1 MNRIASRPADAA
13 LDRTA
18 LRRLSRAVDD
28 DRFVRRFAA
37 RYRELLPGRVTRI
50 STSLRGHDVD
60 LVLDA
65 VLSLKVSSATVGAQE
80 LAELA
85 GVIERE
91 VRIFDLP
98 AARTAAASLPPAA
111 LRADAALAAY
121 LIL

>member
-1 MNRIASRPADAA
+1 MNRIASRPGDAA

-28 DRFVRRFAA
+28 DRFVRKFAA

-85 GVIERE
+85 GVIEGE

>member
-1 MNRIASRPADAA
+1 MNRLAPRPEDAA
-13 LDRTA
+13 LDRAA
-18 LRRLSRAVDD
+18 LRSLSRALDD
-28 DRFVRRFAA
+28 DGFTRRFAG
-37 RYRELLPGRVTRI
+37 RYRELLPARVARI
-50 STSLRGHDVD
+50 ARSLQGHDVD

-85 GVIERE
+85 ELIERE
-91 VRIFDLP
+91 VRVFDLP
-98 AARTAAASLPPAA
+98 AARTTADALPAAA

>member
-37 RYRELLPGRVTRI
+37 RYRELLPGRVARI
-50 STSLRGHDVD
+50 SASLQGHDVD

-65 VLSLKVSSATVGAQE
+65 VLSLKVASATVGAQD

-85 GVIERE
+85 GGFQGE
-91 VRIFDLP
+91 VRIFALP
-98 AARTAAASLPPAA
+98 AA
-111 LRADAALAAY
+111 
-121 LIL
+121 

>member
-1 MNRIASRPADAA
+1 MNRLAQRPGDPA
-13 LDRTA
+13 LDRDT
-18 LRRLSRAVDD
+18 LRSLSRALDD
-28 DRFVRRFAA
+28 DGFTRQFAG
-37 RYRELLPGRVTRI
+37 RYRELLPARLGRI
-50 STSLRGHDVD
+50 SRSLQGHDVD

-85 GVIERE
+85 GVIEGE

-98 AARTAAASLPPAA
+98 AARTAAASLAPAA

>member
-1 MNRIASRPADAA
+1 MNRIASSPGDAV

-28 DRFVRRFAA
+28 DVFVRKFAA
-37 RYRELLPGRVTRI
+37 RYRELLPGRVARI
-50 STSLRGHDVD
+50 SSSLRGHDVD

-85 GVIERE
+85 GVIEGE

-98 AARTAAASLPPAA
+98 PARTAAASLPPAA

-121 LIL
+121 LVL

>member
-1 MNRIASRPADAA
+1 MNRIASRPGETV
-13 LDRTA
+13 LDRST
-18 LRRLSRAVDD
+18 LRRLGRAVDD
-28 DRFVRRFAA
+28 DAFVRKFAA

-50 STSLRGHDVD
+50 STSLQGHDVD

-65 VLSLKVSSATVGAQE
+65 VLSLKVSSATVGTLE

-85 GVIERE
+85 GVIEGE
-91 VRIFDLP
+91 VRIFDLS

-121 LIL
+121 LR

>member
-1 MNRIASRPADAA
+1 MNRIASRPGDAV

-28 DRFVRRFAA
+28 DGFVRKFAA
-37 RYRELLPGRVTRI
+37 RYRELLPGRVARI

-65 VLSLKVSSATVGAQE
+65 VLSLKVSSATVGAHE

-85 GVIERE
+85 GVIEGE

>member
-50 STSLRGHDVD
+50 ATSLRGHDVD

>member
-1 MNRIASRPADAA
+1 MNRIASRPVDAV

-37 RYRELLPGRVTRI
+37 RYRELLPARVTRI

-98 AARTAAASLPPAA
+98 AARTVAASLSPAA

>member
-1 MNRIASRPADAA
+1 MHRIASRSGDAV

-18 LRRLSRAVDD
+18 LHRLSRAVDD
-28 DRFVRRFAA
+28 DVFVRKFAA
-37 RYRELLPGRVTRI
+37 RYRELLPGRVARI

-85 GVIERE
+85 GVIEGE
-91 VRIFDLP
+91 VRVFDLP

>member
-1 MNRIASRPADAA
+1 MNRLAPRPGDPA

-18 LRRLSRAVDD
+18 LRSLSRALDD
-28 DRFVRRFAA
+28 DGFTRKFAG

-50 STSLRGHDVD
+50 AASLGGHDVD
-60 LVLDA
+60 LILDR

-80 LAELA
+80 LAGL
-85 GVIERE
+85 IERE
-91 VRIFDLP
+91 VRVFDLP
-98 AARTAAASLPPAA
+98 AARTAADALPAAA

>member
-13 LDRTA
+13 LDPIA

-28 DRFVRRFAA
+28 DRFVRKFAA

-50 STSLRGHDVD
+50 SASLQGHDVD

-85 GVIERE
+85 GVIEGE

-98 AARTAAASLPPAA
+98 SARTAAASLPPAA